1 MLPKVPI
8 IRLSDSLD
16 LPLPFYSDGIGT
28 SMILLAA
35 VPYTL
40 KINPDEIA
48 RVPTGFACS
57 LPAGMEAQI
66 RSLKNAVDKG
76 LLVADAP
83 HTIDASER
91 SEIVVNLLNQSGRS
105 LTIRRGEP
113 IALLVF
119 APVLRIEWDE
129 IIPEKKN
136 FDTSK
141 EVAPSAKINLEN
153 EEDTGQTLL
162 PEEPKETLLSQIEI
176 EHLQEQADK
185 DVKEIEG
192 IEMEP
197 LTSHKEEDIIDTNAA
212 QKIGLEHSD
221 TERLD
226 IAPPN
231 VPSIKKDV

>member
-1 MLPKVPI
+1 M
-8 IRLSDSLD
+8 
-16 LPLPFYSDGIGT
+16 
-28 SMILLAA
+28 
-35 VPYTL
+35 
-40 KINPDEIA
+40 
-48 RVPTGFACS
+48 
-57 LPAGMEAQI
+57 
-66 RSLKNAVDKG
+66 
-76 LLVADAP
+76 
-83 HTIDASER
+83 
-91 SEIVVNLLNQSGRS
+91 
-105 LTIRRGEP
+105 TIRRGEP

-197 LTSHKEEDIIDTNAA
+197 LTSHKEEDIIDTNAT
-212 QKIGLEHSD
+212 QKIVLEHPD
-221 TERLD
+221 MERLD

-231 VPSIKKDV
+231 VPSIKEDA